1 MSKLIQRI
9 KQFFYKMKTNNTKL
23 LINSNLEQEENK
35 ENEFKQSLNIK
46 QEQEIIDI
54 QKKYEEGKLIEED
67 LNPLEIM
74 NLIDLYKRQIN
85 EINI

>member
-54 QKKYEEGKLIEED
+54 QKKYEEGKVTEED